1 MSDAIREAREA
12 KGLSKSKLA
21 RKLGVS
27 MTTIQQWEKGE
38 TAPKRGRWPAITKEL
53 GLSLRDLALNGTKE
67 AFSAEEPALPYASTR
82 GEREWLELYRQLAD
96 PCRRAAVH
104 LLKKCIKT
112 LLPLVIFVSYSADY
126 I

>member
-21 RKLGVS
+21 RRLGVS
-27 MTTIQQWEKGE
+27 TTTIQQWEKGE
-38 TAPKRGRWPAITKEL
+38 TAPKRRRWPAITKEL

-67 AFSAEEPALPYASTR
+67 AFGTEEPSMPYAATR
-82 GEREWLELYRQLAD
+82 GEREWLELYRKLGN

-104 LLKKCIKT
+104 LLKKC
-112 LLPLVIFVSYSADY
+112 ADE
-126 I
+126 